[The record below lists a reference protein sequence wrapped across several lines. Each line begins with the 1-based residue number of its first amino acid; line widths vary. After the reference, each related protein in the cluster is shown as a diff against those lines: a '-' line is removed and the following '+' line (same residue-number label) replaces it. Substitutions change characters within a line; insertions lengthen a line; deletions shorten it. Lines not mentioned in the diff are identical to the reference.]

1 MSDRVIGYGQGGK
14 FGIVVVLGGTAT
26 KSDVENLVAEIRH
39 GARRVGLT
47 TRVIWAPKA
56 KRKGRKGRKGGK
68 KRK

>member
-14 FGIVVVLGGTAT
+14 FGIVVVIGGTAS

-47 TRVIWAPKA
+47 TRIVWSPKA
-56 KRKGRKGRKGGK
+56 KKRGGKGRKGK
-68 KRK
+68 KK

>member
-14 FGIVVVLGGTAT
+14 FGIVVVIGGSAS

-47 TRVIWAPKA
+47 TRIVWAPKA
-56 KRKGRKGRKGGK
+56 KKKGRKGK
-68 KRK
+68 KKK

>member
-14 FGIVVVLGGTAT
+14 FGIVVVIGGSAS

-47 TRVIWAPKA
+47 TRIVWAPKA
-56 KRKGRKGRKGGK
+56 KKKRSKGK
-68 KRK
+68 KKK